1 MPEEIKETNIPAYQR
16 KRSISARARK
26 KPSYM
31 KAIKKPKKTTRA
43 RRTTA
48 RATLKNHLIEEIPI
62 VQTTHDEEIFENPII
77 ENTSAETELREM
89 KTCGK
94 CDGYFDNI
102 DVAVVKVSSPLR
114 VGDRIIFET
123 DTGLFEQTINSMQV
137 NKKDVQL
144 ARTGSDIG
152 LKVLLPPLVGTS
164 VYKVI

>member
-1 MPEEIKETNIPAYQR
+1 MSEEILETNIPAYQR

-26 KPSYM
+26 KTSY
-31 KAIKKPKKTTRA
+31 KKPKKITKARPTRS
-43 RRTTA
+43 
-48 RATLKNHLIEEIPI
+48 TLKNHIIEEIPI
-62 VQTTHDEEIFENPII
+62 AQVPHNEKIFKSPTI
-77 ENTSAETELREM
+77 EKTNSIEKEFREM

-102 DVAVVKVSSPLR
+102 NVAVVKVSSPIR
-114 VGDRIIFET
+114 VGDQIIFET

-137 NKKDVQL
+137 NRKDVQL